1 MKSEEMSIT
10 LLERNEYETHA
21 YKDSVFC
28 FFLISYNIILNG
40 NQERML

>member
-10 LLERNEYETHA
+10 LLEQNEYETRT

-28 FFLISYNIILNG
+28 FSISYNIILNG
-40 NQERML
+40 KQERML